1 MRRAH
6 DLGGASG
13 YGPVQHAAEEPVFKR
28 RWEARVFG
36 LSIAMGYWRKWSIDQ
51 SRHQRELIPGPDYLA
66 MTYYERW
73 FAGLSA
79 LVDKSGLAKSRH
91 AEPALKAQDVARAV
105 VRGPKALE
113 LDRAPRFAVGQ
124 AVRTKVIGG
133 PGHTRLPL
141 YAQDQVGTI
150 AAVRGGHILPD
161 ASAAG
166 LPPDIQPLYSVRF
179 AASELFGEP
188 SRPGD
193 SVHLDLFESY
203 LDPA

>member
-1 MRRAH
+1 VRRAH

-13 YGPVQHAAEEPVFKR
+13 YGPVEHATFEPVFKR

-36 LSIAMGYWRKWSIDQ
+36 LSIAMGYWRKWTIDAT
-51 SRHQRELIPGPDYLA
+51 RHQRELIPGPDYLA

-73 FAGLSA
+73 FAGLGA
-79 LVDKSGLAKSRH
+79 LVEESGLTKTRH
-91 AEPALKAQDVARAV
+91 AEPALQAEDVARAV
-105 VRGPKALE
+105 VRGPKPLE
-113 LDRAPRFAVGQ
+113 LKQTPRFALGDRVTT
-124 AVRTKVIGG
+124 RVIDG

-141 YAQDQVGTI
+141 YVQDRTGEI

-166 LPPDIQPLYSVRF
+166 LSADIQPLYSVRF
-179 AASELFGEP
+179 DAADLFGVRA
-188 SRPGD
+188 RPGD

-203 LDPA
+203 LEPA